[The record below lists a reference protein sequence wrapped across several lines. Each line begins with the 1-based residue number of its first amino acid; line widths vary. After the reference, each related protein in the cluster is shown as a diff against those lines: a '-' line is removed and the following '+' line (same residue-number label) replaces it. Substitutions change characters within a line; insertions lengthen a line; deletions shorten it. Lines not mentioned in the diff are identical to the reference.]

1 MTGGT
6 AVAPSAGMA
15 ERDVRERDIL
25 VASNEY
31 AYVQDLTKGDIVLYV
46 GPTKISLSNTERLV
60 ELRSDRFVPVRSDEG
75 SVGVAAFI
83 AASSA
88 QYVVL
93 ENPAKDPAS
102 KPVKGSNSSIELTV
116 GRKIVVPGPASFPLW
131 PGQRA
136 RVVAGHEVYEDQ
148 YLRVR
153 VYDRVEGET
162 APIGTERIIKGS
174 EVSFYT
180 PNGLEVVPD
189 ESTKGQP
196 LYVRNAVTLGDGQYC
211 VLRGPKGRRRYVR
224 GPGVV
229 FPEAWEEFVV
239 KNGGRAFAAHPLK
252 RDRGLHVRAVRSF
265 EVKETDQLPS
275 GKYQPGQELFLQG
288 QEGFFFPTEDL
299 EVLGEVASIHLDET
313 EGLYVRDIATGTIRT
328 VVGPCAFLPDPT
340 QVELVQRNIDPQTAG
355 RYGLADH
362 DPKRA
367 PAVTIAPSYAV
378 LVTAKN
384 RREVVKGPQV
394 RILEHDEEL
403 GTLRLSTGTP
413 KSDAARLATCFLLVD
428 GNKVSDQLKVR
439 TSDHVELEVR
449 LSYRVSFTSKQGTD
463 DARWFNVN
471 DYVALL
477 CDHLGSLVR
486 AAVRGVPVERFHAAS
501 AELIRSTILGEKKSE
516 KRAGRD
522 FEENGMHV
530 YDVEVLEVRILD
542 EAVQSL
548 LEGAQRDAIVSEVG
562 RKKEELRLLDA
573 QATEAVNRGIYLTQA
588 QSFEQELVLEAA
600 RRTLT
605 QARVEAKNEASR
617 LELVGRAQQQAEALE
632 VASTAETA
640 AASRKATLQQA
651 ELAAKVAA
659 FKEQMAALHPELI
672 ATLKSLG
679 NQQLAAAL
687 TQNLS
692 PLAILGGE
700 SVVEVAS
707 RLLASLPLGPDGAD
721 AGATV
726 QAVTKKRA

>member
-1 MTGGT
+1 
-6 AVAPSAGMA
+6 MA

-25 VASNEY
+25 VASNEF

-60 ELRSDRFVPVRSDEG
+60 ELRNERFVPVRSDEG
-75 SVGVAAFI
+75 SIGVQPVVS
-83 AASSA
+83 ASSA

-93 ENPAKDPAS
+93 ENPAKDAAVR
-102 KPVKGSNSSIELTV
+102 PVKGNNSAIELNV
-116 GRKIVVPGPASFPLW
+116 GRRIVVPGPASFPLW

-136 RVVAGHEVYEDQ
+136 RVVAGHELYEDQ

-174 EVSFYT
+174 EVSFYLPKT
-180 PNGLEVVPD
+180 GLEVVPD
-189 ESTKGQP
+189 DSTKGAL
-196 LYVRNAVTLGDGQYC
+196 LYVRNAVTLLDGQYC

-239 KNGGRAFAAHPLK
+239 KAGVRAFAAHPLK
-252 RDRGLHVRAVRSF
+252 KDRGLHVRAVKAF
-265 EVKETDQLPS
+265 EAKAGDQLPA
-275 GKYQPGQELFLQG
+275 GTYQPGQELFLQN
-288 QEGFFFPTEDL
+288 QEGFFFPTEEL
-299 EVLGEVASIHLDET
+299 EVLGEVAAVQLDET
-313 EGLYVRDIATGTIRT
+313 EGLYVRDIASGRIRT

-340 QVELVQRNIDPQTAG
+340 QVELVRRNIEPETAL
-355 RYGLADH
+355 RYGLTDAKAD
-362 DPKRA
+362 RA
-367 PAVTIAPSYAV
+367 PAVTIPPSYAV

-413 KSDAARLATCFLLVD
+413 KSDAARLSTCFLLVD
-428 GNKVSDQLKVR
+428 GNKVSDLLKVR

-449 LSYRVSFTSKQGTD
+449 LSYRVSFTNKPGVD

-486 AAVRGVPVERFHAAS
+486 AAVRNVPVERFHAGS
-501 AELIRSTILGEKKSE
+501 AEVIRSTILGQKTGE
-516 KRAGRD
+516 KRAGRE
-522 FEENGMHV
+522 FEENGMLV

-542 EAVQSL
+542 EAVQAL

-562 RKKEELRLLDA
+562 RKREELRLLDA

-588 QSFEQELVLEAA
+588 QSFGEELALEAA

-605 QARVEAKNEASR
+605 QARVEARNEASR
-617 LELVGRAQQQAEALE
+617 LEVVGRAQQQAEALE
-632 VASTAETA
+632 VTSSAESA
-640 AASRKATLQQA
+640 AANRKAKLQKT

-659 FKEQMAALHPELI
+659 FKEQMGALHPELI
-672 ATLKSLG
+672 ATLKALG

-687 TQNLS
+687 TENLS
-692 PLAILGGE
+692 PLAILGGS
-700 SVVEVAS
+700 SVAEVAS
-707 RLLASLPLGPDGAD
+707 RLLASLPLGPDGSD

-726 QAVTKKRA
+726 LAATRKRA